1 MNPDTSPLGPA
12 TKAIF
17 LEGRDLS
24 THDAEDLAHAAFASI
39 DTDALADVLSTL
51 TTCDGQPH
59 ASELHQHQAR
69 AVKNW
74 LTGKDTE

>member
-39 DTDALADVLSTL
+39 DTDQLADVILAANL
-51 TTCDGQPH
+51 FGDGTAMDAAH
-59 ASELHQHQAR
+59 

-74 LTGKDTE
+74 LTGKVIQQ